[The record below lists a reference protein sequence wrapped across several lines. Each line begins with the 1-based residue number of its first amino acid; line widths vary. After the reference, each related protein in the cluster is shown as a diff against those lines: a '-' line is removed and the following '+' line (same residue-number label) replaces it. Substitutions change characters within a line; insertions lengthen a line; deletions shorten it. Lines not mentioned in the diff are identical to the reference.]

1 MSTRSILCSAL
12 AAIALLAGA
21 AVLVTTTGPA
31 PAYAQLSPEPVECAC
46 SRGTNLASAGAPVL
60 IKHCQCGILSC
71 AVVVGSGQLQC
82 TR

>member
-1 MSTRSILCSAL
+1 
-12 AAIALLAGA
+12 
-21 AVLVTTTGPA
+21 
-31 PAYAQLSPEPVECAC
+31 VECAC